1 MHHIRNTLPEIKI
14 KIAASLQKYQAELA
28 QLGDPLGDD
37 VTSHVNII
45 IKNI

>member
-37 VTSHVNII
+37 ITSHVSTIL
-45 IKNI
+45 